1 MSNVLH
7 WNTEE
12 FDQKLEQGGVVLVDF
27 YADWCMPCKMMAPVV
42 EKVADTFDGRALVGK
57 VNVDDE
63 PDLAVR
69 YGIQSI
75 PALLLFKDGE
85 VVDELIGA
93 RPFEAVASA
102 IEAQL

>member
-7 WNTEE
+7 WDLEE
-12 FDQKLEQGGVVLVDF
+12 FDQQLEKGGVVLVDF

-42 EKVADTFDGRALVGK
+42 DKVADTFDGRVTVGK
-57 VNVDDE
+57 VNVDEE

-93 RPFEAVASA
+93 RPYEGLVTA
-102 IEAQL
+102 IEAVL